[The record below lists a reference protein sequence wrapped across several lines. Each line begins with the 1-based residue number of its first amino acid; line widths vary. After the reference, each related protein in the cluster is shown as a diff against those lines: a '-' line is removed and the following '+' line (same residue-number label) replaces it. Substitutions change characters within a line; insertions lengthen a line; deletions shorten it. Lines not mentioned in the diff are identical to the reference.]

1 MPTNLPP
8 AYYKVEEKFRRAGS
22 KEEKIAY
29 LEEMFSLVP
38 KHKGTDHLRADLRR
52 RLSELR
58 SAESKP
64 GGPSRQVSAYHI
76 ERSGAGC
83 AILVGP
89 PNVGKSSLVD
99 ALTNAE
105 PEVAPYP
112 FTTWSPTPGMMPIEN
127 IQVQLIDTPP
137 LNEEYLEPEMMGL
150 IRRSDLVLL
159 MIDLQDF
166 PIEQLETTLALLDEH
181 HIAPRRRRDQ
191 YDEPHRW
198 RFLPFL
204 VVVNKVD
211 DEPLDEDFEVL
222 RELLDE
228 PWHIVPLSVTTG
240 RHVEAFKQAVYD
252 RLEIIRVYAKPPGQ
266 KADLTAPYVL
276 NRSGTVADFAVGVH
290 RDLLEQLQS
299 ARVWGSG
306 VHDGQMVGRD
316 HVLHDGDIVELN
328 T

>member
-22 KEEKIAY
+22 KMEKIAY

-58 SAESKP
+58 SAESKS

-83 AILVGP
+83 AVLVGP
-89 PNVGKSSLVD
+89 PNVGKSSLVK

-166 PIEQLETTLALLDEH
+166 PIEQLETTLALLDQH
-181 HIAPRRRRDQ
+181 HIAPRRCRDR

-228 PWHIVPLSVTTG
+228 PWYMVPLSVTTG
-240 RHVEAFKQAVYD
+240 RHVETFKQAVYD

-266 KADLTAPYVL
+266 KVDLTAPYVL
-276 NRSGTVADFAVGVH
+276 DRGGTVADFAVGVH

-299 ARVWGSG
+299 ARVWGKG

-316 HVLHDGDIVELN
+316 HVLHDGDIVELH